1 MTLNDG
7 NGKDL
12 WNESGNKLPQVSSPM
27 KVMFFCRDF
36 NWEMMLSSVIFEL
49 AKFLPASTN
58 VGRLPGKFKVK
69 YTFEIH
75 FMYNLVSNS

>member
-1 MTLNDG
+1 M
-7 NGKDL
+7 
-12 WNESGNKLPQVSSPM
+12 SSPI

-58 VGRLPGKFKVK
+58 VGRLPEKFKVK
-69 YTFEIH
+69 YTFEKY
-75 FMYNLVSNS
+75 FVDKLVSNA